1 VKRIILAVVLSVL
14 AVTNAS
20 LGQPEDTTVIRAAGS
35 LNDSTTPLIYAERAH
50 LFERAGLHV
59 EIQHFTSGAAI
70 ATAVAG
76 GALEIGAFNSFGLV
90 QAHAKGLPFSLIA
103 PGSVY
108 RSEFPD
114 GGLLVGA
121 NSLLRTPKDFDG
133 KTLGALSLQDLS
145 TFAVESWLDKNGGDS
160 KTVHF
165 VEVTPPLAMQA
176 IESGRVDGAS
186 VVQPTFD
193 AALATGHFRVASY
206 SMSSIAPRFLVSA
219 WYANADWIA
228 KHRALVARFVGVM
241 HEANVYV
248 QSHPAETLPDLAT
261 LMGVDVG
268 SIAKT
273 HRAFQA
279 EYLDVHDIQPVIEVA
294 ANYKA
299 IPSPFPAAEMINPL
313 ALHPERTR

>member
-1 VKRIILAVVLSVL
+1 MKRIILAVALVVLGTTS
-14 AVTNAS
+14 AS
-20 LGQPEDTTVIRAAGS
+20 LGQTEDTTLIRVSGS
-35 LNDSTTPLIYAERAH
+35 LNDSTTPLAYAASAH

-59 EIQHFTSGAAI
+59 DVQRFTSGAAI

-76 GALEIGAFNSFGLV
+76 GALEIGAFNMFGLV

-114 GGLLVGA
+114 GGLLVSA
-121 NSLLRTPKDFDG
+121 NSPLRAPKDFNG

-160 KTVHF
+160 KSVHF
-165 VEVTPPLAMQA
+165 VEVTPPIAMQA

-186 VVQPTFD
+186 LVQPTFD
-193 AALATGHFRVASY
+193 EALATGRFRVAAY
-206 SMSSIAPRFLVSA
+206 SMGSIAPRFLVSA
-219 WYANADWIA
+219 WYANTDWIA
-228 KHRALVARFVGVM
+228 KHRTLVQRFVAVM

-248 QSHPAETLPDLAT
+248 QSHPAETLPNLAA
-261 LMGVDVG
+261 LMGVDVA
-268 SIAKT
+268 SIAHT

-279 EYLDVHDIQPVIEVA
+279 EYLDLRDMQPVIEVA
-294 ANYKA
+294 ARYKA
-299 IPSPFPAAEMINPL
+299 IPAPFPAEEMINPL
-313 ALHPERTR
+313 ALRALGK